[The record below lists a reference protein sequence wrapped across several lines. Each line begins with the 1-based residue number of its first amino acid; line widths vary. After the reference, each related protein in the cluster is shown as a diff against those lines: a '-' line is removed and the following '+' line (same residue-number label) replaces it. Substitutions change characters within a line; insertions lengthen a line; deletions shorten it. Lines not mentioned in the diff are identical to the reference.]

1 MAPRIRDVIDNT
13 LSFLTTRARAYKLLF
28 NNTQP
33 AVIVMKDLCE
43 FSHWAQG
50 PARPTNEE
58 TWRLIGRQDVIRRI
72 QQHSHLTDAQLFNLF
87 NGGALQ
93 SIEQTKDVA

>member
-1 MAPRIRDVIDNT
+1 MAPRIKDVIDNT

-50 PARPTNEE
+50 PARPD
-58 TWRLIGRQDVIRRI
+58 Q
-72 QQHSHLTDAQLFNLF
+72 
-87 NGGALQ
+87 
-93 SIEQTKDVA
+93 